1 VDENF
6 CRNVAGSCFS
16 LSPSKKIDP
25 TAKQTK
31 SIYHFLLGEK
41 KIKNFFMFAGISPK
55 ARN

>member
-1 VDENF
+1 MKIF
-6 CRNVAGSCFS
+6 AGTWQVRVFS
-16 LSPSKKIDP
+16 LSPLKKIDP

-41 KIKNFFMFAGISPK
+41 KIENFFMFAGISPK